1 VTIQGAAERL
11 DRWQRDS
18 ALVAFPVAVA
28 KKFVDDR
35 GPRIAVQVAYW
46 GFFSAFA
53 LLLVFVALLGF
64 AFHGDP
70 SFQHDVRAS
79 VLERMPVLGAQ
90 IDGSVGTLKG
100 SAVALVVGVLGA
112 LWTGLGVTLAIGEA
126 LDRVWAVPLID
137 RPGFVSAR
145 ARGLL
150 VVAMLGTV
158 TVAATAVVGLATQ
171 GGIDSWLA
179 QLASVAGSFAFDLLV
194 FVACFRVLTAAR
206 VSTRAVLPGAVV
218 ATLGL
223 GVMQAIGA
231 VYITYV
237 VENSSDTYGG
247 FAVVVG
253 LLSWLFV
260 LAQVTLFAAEVN
272 VVLAWRLW
280 PRSLRGHLLP
290 ADERALRA
298 AVEAERRDARE
309 RIAVTFE

>member
-1 VTIQGAAERL
+1 VTLQGAVERL
-11 DRWQRDS
+11 DRWQRGTPL
-18 ALVAFPVAVA
+18 AGFPVAVA

-46 GFFSAFA
+46 GFFSAFS

-79 VLERMPVLGAQ
+79 LLERLPVIGAQ

-100 SAVALVVGVLGA
+100 NAIALAVGVLGA

-126 LDRVWAVPLID
+126 LDRVWAIPLVD

-145 ARGLL
+145 VRGLL
-150 VVAMLGTV
+150 VLATVGTV
-158 TVAATAVVGLATQ
+158 TVVATAVVGFATQ
-171 GGIDSWLA
+171 GGIDSWLG
-179 QLASVAGSFAFDLLV
+179 QVGSVAASFALDLLV
-194 FVACFRVLTAAR
+194 FVGCFRLLTAAR
-206 VSTRAVLPGAVV
+206 VSTRAVLPGAVL

-223 GVMQAIGA
+223 GVMQAIGS
-231 VYITYV
+231 VYISYV
-237 VENSSDTYGG
+237 VKNSSDTYGG

-280 PRSLRGHLLP
+280 PRSLTGRLVP

-298 AVEAERRDARE
+298 AAEAERRHARE